1 MEMIII
7 VTILGRAQISMELVG
22 SAKFRKREPE
32 NKTGGTDFACLTLA
46 RHPYYLRA
54 WNRLISKKPLILI
67 RRLCR

>member
-46 RHPYYLRA
+46 RHPYYLSA
-54 WNRLISKKPLILI
+54 
-67 RRLCR
+67 